1 MANQSSSKSSL
12 IGSSK
17 SSSIQLNE
25 SQKKIID
32 MIDSNSKVTQEQI
45 ANEIQISNR
54 AVQKN
59 IKELVD
65 KGIVKRFDSDRS
77 GYWEIL

>member
-1 MANQSSSKSSL
+1 
-12 IGSSK
+12 
-17 SSSIQLNE
+17 
-25 SQKKIID
+25 

-45 ANEIQISNR
+45 ANEIQISKR

-65 KGIVKRFDSDRS
+65 KGIVKRFGSSRN

>member
-1 MANQSSSKSSL
+1 MVPSTTIFVPS
-12 IGSSK
+12 
-17 SSSIQLNE
+17 NE

-45 ANEIQISNR
+45 ANEIQISKR

-65 KGIVKRFDSDRS
+65 KGIVKRFGSSRN

>member
-1 MANQSSSKSSL
+1 MHSTTIFVPS
-12 IGSSK
+12 
-17 SSSIQLNE
+17 NE

-45 ANEIQISNR
+45 ANEIQISKR

-65 KGIVKRFDSDRS
+65 KGIVKRFGSGRN

>member
-1 MANQSSSKSSL
+1 MPSTTIFVPS
-12 IGSSK
+12 
-17 SSSIQLNE
+17 NE

-45 ANEIQISNR
+45 ANEIQISKR

-65 KGIVKRFDSDRS
+65 KGIVKRFGSGRN

>member
-1 MANQSSSKSSL
+1 MHSTTIFVPS
-12 IGSSK
+12 
-17 SSSIQLNE
+17 NE

-45 ANEIQISNR
+45 ANKIQISKR

-65 KGIVKRFDSDRS
+65 KGIVKRFGSGRN

>member
-1 MANQSSSKSSL
+1 MPSTTIFVPS
-12 IGSSK
+12 
-17 SSSIQLNE
+17 NE

-54 AVQKN
+54 AVQK
-59 IKELVD
+59 
-65 KGIVKRFDSDRS
+65 
-77 GYWEIL
+77 ILKNL